1 MRSYL
6 FAKHGTKAKAV
17 LLSLVTKEGKMAWS
31 LIGEGFDIVGDY
43 GMFMGIQAAYSDT
56 AENRAKAAPVYVPA
70 MVAVIVCTLISVAAL
85 VIRMVL
91 FLKQMR
97 RRRREVRGIGQRREY
112 ALLLDG
118 KIDDAERQCVQVYI
132 GIALACCEDLPMGGI
147 GLYFLSTNYAIPP
160 FIIVSLFTSA
170 LLLGVKIA
178 GVTSLP
184 YWFGKLKKWRASRPV
199 GECRTAQFAPPMTRD
214 QVAHN
219 NKLDGITVSPERQV
233 SKRVP
238 GPWN

>member
-6 FAKHGTKAKAV
+6 FAKHGTRAKAV
-17 LLSLVTKEGKMAWS
+17 LLSLITKEGRMAWS
-31 LIGEGFDIVGDY
+31 FVCEVFDIAGDY
-43 GMFMGIQAAYSDT
+43 GMFMGIQAAYHDT

-97 RRRREVRGIGQRREY
+97 RRRRELRGIGQRREY

-118 KIDDAERQCVQVYI
+118 KIEDAERQCVQVYI
-132 GIALACCEDLPMGGI
+132 GVALACCEDLPMGGI

-170 LLLGVKIA
+170 LLLGMKIA
-178 GVTSLP
+178 AVTTLP
-184 YWFGKLKKWRASRPV
+184 YWFGKLKKWKANRPAGTEHCAATPYSNPAGV
-199 GECRTAQFAPPMTRD
+199 AHKTTAQMY
-214 QVAHN
+214 
-219 NKLDGITVSPERQV
+219 S
-233 SKRVP
+233 
-238 GPWN
+238 